1 MKLTDTMAATL
12 EPPPGKIEHF
22 EWDDS
27 LPGFGIRLRKLG
39 AEISR
44 RWYLQYRVGRQQRR
58 ESLGDVRKIK
68 LDAARKIARQRFAQ
82 VELGADPAADRARI
96 QAEAAA
102 VKLTI
107 GTVADRYLK
116 AKKDSLRP
124 STYEAAARYFELHWK
139 PLRTMPISAVKR
151 ADIAAALQEI
161 TAVHGKVASARARSN
176 LSALFSW
183 AMREGLCEANSVI
196 ATNIPDA
203 DIKPRERVLDD
214 HEIREIW
221 HACQDD
227 DFGRIVRLLI
237 LCGCRR
243 GEIGDLKWSEID
255 LDTGIMT
262 ISGERIKNGRI
273 LTLTLASAAIEIL
286 RSAPRRGEYVFG
298 KRGRA
303 GFNAWSYCTIALNNR
318 IATAT
323 GRPLAGWILHD
334 LRRTARTGLGRI
346 GVPPH
351 IAELVIGHAKGGIEA
366 IYDRHKYGAEIK
378 TALARWADHVANVI
392 EGRQSNVVPLRVE
405 SALSTVVL
413 KTNE

>member
-12 EPPPGKIEHF
+12 EPPAGKLEHF
-22 EWDDS
+22 EWDET
-27 LPGFGIRLRKLG
+27 LPCFGLRVRKLG
-39 AEISR
+39 TKTTSR
-44 RWYLQYRVGRQQRR
+44 RWYVQYRVGRRSRR

-68 LDAARKIARQRFAQ
+68 LEAARKIARQRFAQ

-102 VKLTI
+102 VKLTL
-107 GTVADRYLK
+107 GNVADRYLK

-124 STYEAAARYFELHWK
+124 SSYEAAARYFELHWK
-139 PLRTMPISAVKR
+139 PLRPMPISAVKR
-151 ADIAAALQEI
+151 VDVAAALQEI
-161 TAVHGKVASARARSN
+161 TAAHGKVASARARSN

-183 AMREGLCEANSVI
+183 AMREGICEANPVI

-203 DIKPRERVLDD
+203 DVKPRERVLDD

-221 HACQDD
+221 HACEDD
-227 DFGRIVRLLI
+227 NFGRIAKLLL

-255 LDTGIMT
+255 LDTGVMT
-262 ISGERIKNGRI
+262 ISGERIKNGRT
-273 LTLTLASAAIEIL
+273 LTLTLAPAAIEIL
-286 RSAPRRGEYVFG
+286 RSTPRRGEYVFG

-323 GRPLAGWILHD
+323 GRPLAGWTLHD

-346 GVPPH
+346 GVAPH
-351 IAELVIGHAKGGIEA
+351 IAELVIGHVQGGVQA
-366 IYDRHKYGAEIK
+366 IYDKHKYGPEIA
-378 TALARWADHVANVI
+378 TALLRWADHVLGAV
-392 EGRQSNVVPLRVE
+392 EGRAGKVVPFR
-405 SALSTVVL
+405 A
-413 KTNE
+413 